1 MKLLKRPLHNS
12 IGGPLW
18 WTLSIVGLVLS
29 GWGFVPHRH
38 LHAKAWSYLP
48 HDMRA
53 AWPVHPTTLME
64 LATRADTRKHTDSL
78 EAERHYLDLDDLR
91 AAGLHVWGTP
101 WSEARTFIADEDS
114 TQSPRRYGVLPWN
127 LEWAYHKLVEA
138 WSPSDSVPVDAFAV
152 SKAAS
157 DLGHYIADAH
167 VPLHTSGNY
176 NGQRTNQ
183 KGVHAL
189 WETQAVEWMLS
200 PTAGRH
206 CPPCDLGEL
215 VYDPVWTPWEI
226 ITESHALVSEV
237 LEAEEEWNVLCA
249 HRGFGFQR
257 RGRTMQLLPTE
268 DALLM
273 WDSLTHGHTWPRFCL
288 AAHRIA
294 AAWHAAW
301 IDAGR
306 PKIEREK
313 APNLWERLELYL
325 PRRTTQPE
333 STQSHP

>member
-18 WTLSIVGLVLS
+18 WTLSIGGLVLS

-48 HDMRA
+48 HNMRA

-91 AAGLHVWGTP
+91 AAGLHVWGMP

-138 WSPSDSVPVDAFAV
+138 WTPSDSLPVDAFAV

-189 WETQAVEWMLS
+189 WETQAVE
-200 PTAGRH
+200 
-206 CPPCDLGEL
+206 
-215 VYDPVWTPWEI
+215 
-226 ITESHALVSEV
+226 
-237 LEAEEEWNVLCA
+237 
-249 HRGFGFQR
+249 
-257 RGRTMQLLPTE
+257 
-268 DALLM
+268 
-273 WDSLTHGHTWPRFCL
+273 
-288 AAHRIA
+288 
-294 AAWHAAW
+294 
-301 IDAGR
+301 
-306 PKIEREK
+306 
-313 APNLWERLELYL
+313 
-325 PRRTTQPE
+325 
-333 STQSHP
+333 

>member
-1 MKLLKRPLHNS
+1 
-12 IGGPLW
+12 
-18 WTLSIVGLVLS
+18 
-29 GWGFVPHRH
+29 
-38 LHAKAWSYLP
+38 
-48 HDMRA
+48 
-53 AWPVHPTTLME
+53 ME

-91 AAGLHVWGTP
+91 APDCMSGAHRGPRPERSLQMRTAPNRRDGTV
-101 WSEARTFIADEDS
+101 
-114 TQSPRRYGVLPWN
+114 VLPWN

-138 WSPSDSVPVDAFAV
+138 WTPSDSLPVDAFAV

-167 VPLHTSGNY
+167 VPLHTTGNY

-215 VYDPVWTPWEI
+215 VYDPVWTPWK
-226 ITESHALVSEV
+226 SSQKAMPLSR
-237 LEAEEEWNVLCA
+237 WCSKQKRNGNVLCA

-273 WDSLTHGHTWPRFCL
+273 WDSLTHGHTWPRFFCL

-306 PKIEREK
+306 PGLNERK
-313 APNLWERLELYL
+313 L
-325 PRRTTQPE
+325 PTFGNGLNCTFLD
-333 STQSHP
+333 